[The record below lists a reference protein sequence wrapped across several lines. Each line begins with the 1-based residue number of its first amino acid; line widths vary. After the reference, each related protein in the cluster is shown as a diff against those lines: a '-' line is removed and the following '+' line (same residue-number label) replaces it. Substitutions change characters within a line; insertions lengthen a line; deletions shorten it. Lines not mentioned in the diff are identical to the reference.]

1 MSEKKSLIS
10 LFEESEYH
18 TIKYR
23 NYFPIYEKLFSKFVN
38 KKITFVEIGVFSG
51 GSLFMWRKYFG
62 KDARIIGIDLN
73 SDAKR
78 FEKNGF
84 EIFIGNQSDENFWK
98 VFFEKVGDVD
108 IILDDGGHTNFQQ
121 IVTACCCIPHI
132 KDNGILA
139 VEDVYHSY
147 GVSHGSKGFFN
158 PSKYSFI
165 NFCKKIVDDINYRFP
180 GSKNFKFSLNEYIY
194 SIEFFESLASFKID
208 RKLCKIKNEVLR
220 NKGYDILAKDL
231 SHQHHENLPGSNKF
245 VLKYKKIHKSFRG
258 NLKYIVFKI
267 NEYISK
273 KYFK

>member
-1 MSEKKSLIS
+1 MPEKKSLIS

-139 VEDVYHSY
+139 VEDVFHSY
-147 GVSHGSKGFFN
+147 GVSYGSKGFFN

-194 SIEFFESLASFKID
+194 SIEFLESFVSFKID

-245 VLKYKKIHKSFRG
+245 VLKYKKFHKSFRG